1 MKKKNVTVF
10 SIALIVFFF
19 ISFFL
24 SKIFFSD
31 YDKLQA
37 QLHSITAEVEKI
49 KNFTPLEPGEKF
61 FSEQVL
67 SNKKKDRFHLE
78 KYFLPFR
85 PYYKSGLK
93 AQGYLELM
101 GNKIIF
107 TSSKGDFFYF
117 DVDNL
122 SSNQIKLKSIP
133 TNLKDLI
140 KNTRFWE
147 DNSTHSIKDIEI
159 LNNELFV
166 SYTEELKKDC
176 YNTSILRSKLD
187 LDELI
192 FEKFF
197 VPNLC
202 AEEIGQNEQV
212 NGREYLDH
220 LSGGRIESYK
230 NKLLYS
236 HGEYQQRSWAQ
247 DDSLIFGKI
256 LLIDPKTKK
265 VEIFSKGHRNPQG
278 LLYLK
283 DKDVILE
290 SEHGP
295 EGGDEVNRIF
305 KGENYGWPVS
315 SYGNLTVRNYD
326 GGRNDPVPKKNHK
339 DHSFIEPLK
348 YFVPSPGVSELILV
362 PKKFNNK
369 DNNILLATM
378 GRKKSKPYVYKAVMD
393 LKFNKDFSKLM
404 EFDEIVIDERIRDM
418 LYIDSKNI
426 VVLVL
431 ENSPSIAILKK
442 VD

>member
-1 MKKKNVTVF
+1 M
-10 SIALIVFFF
+10 
-19 ISFFL
+19 
-24 SKIFFSD
+24 
-31 YDKLQA
+31 
-37 QLHSITAEVEKI
+37 
-49 KNFTPLEPGEKF
+49 
-61 FSEQVL
+61 
-67 SNKKKDRFHLE
+67 
-78 KYFLPFR
+78 
-85 PYYKSGLK
+85 
-93 AQGYLELM
+93 
-101 GNKIIF
+101 
-107 TSSKGDFFYF
+107 
-117 DVDNL
+117 

-133 TNLKDLI
+133 SNLKDLI

-202 AEEIGQNEQV
+202 AEEIGQDEQV
-212 NGREYLDH
+212 NGQEYLDH